1 MTGQVTRRQR
11 PPLPTRPERDPGQR
25 ERATR
30 LGQVFPHWLILW
42 GAWSQCYW
50 AYPRFR
56 APRGTILHAADP
68 GDLAAQM
75 RQVQAAVA
83 GQGR

>member
-1 MTGQVTRRQR
+1 MTGLTTRRQR
-11 PPLPTRPERDPGQR
+11 PPLSPRCERDPGQR
-25 ERATR
+25 QRAAR
-30 LGQVFPHWLILW
+30 LGEIFPHWLIMW
-42 GAWSQCYW
+42 GTWSRRYW

-56 APRGTILHAADP
+56 APRGTIVYAADP

-75 RQVQAAVA
+75 RQVQAAVT